1 MLIHHW
7 WFTGRTRRVN
17 ISLIRFSWQA
27 RLVYSTI
34 YHIHLRHNIT
44 RHNKQ
49 SQPSFDYFRVEEK
62 YVSHGLEQKRE
73 AFGGGLFS
81 VLRWLERTAI
91 KRARN
96 QMRRHTSGSCGVY
109 AIARWAVVWTRQA
122 SPPRQRGLLK
132 YLPLCHLQKTRSRE
146 CAINKK
152 QKQKPNYVKV

>member
-27 RLVYSTI
+27 RLVYSAI

-62 YVSHGLEQKRE
+62 YISHCLEQKRE
-73 AFGGGLFS
+73 AFGGDCSVSSAGLKGPP
-81 VLRWLERTAI
+81 LNERVI
-91 KRARN
+91 KCADTHR
-96 QMRRHTSGSCGVY
+96 GP
-109 AIARWAVVWTRQA
+109 AVCTPSLA
-122 SPPRQRGLLK
+122 GLLFGHAK
-132 YLPLCHLQKTRSRE
+132 RLLPSKRLIKIFAPLSLAENEKLRMCNQQAAK
-146 CAINKK
+146 A
-152 QKQKPNYVKV
+152 KPNYVKV